1 VDLTTALRAF
11 IRTVERGSVTAAA
24 RDLGV
29 SQPAITKHLRNLER
43 EVGARLIE
51 RSARAVRP
59 TSLGR
64 TFYEATRTGLMT
76 IDAAMECVRRDMRE
90 VEGLLRVHAPTC
102 IGAKRLHPIVLEF
115 QRKHPSVSVDLVLED
130 RAVDLVYDNFDIGVK
145 YGRPEGKDI
154 VIRRLG
160 AIRRILVASPDFLA
174 KVGPIESIE
183 RLNEVRVTTT
193 AAVASSQK
201 TIMLIHRDGAVIEA
215 KVQEVLRTNNP
226 QVITNTLLGS
236 HAAGPVQQLLVLEE
250 LAAGKLVRIL
260 PEYEVKSNDV
270 FWAYPSVRFMRP
282 AVRAFTDF
290 VIPMLRATEGVV
302 VDAAH
307 HE

>member
-43 EVGARLIE
+43 QVGARLIE
-51 RSARAVRP
+51 RSARVVRP
-59 TSLGR
+59 TSLGQ

-76 IDAAMECVRRDMRE
+76 IDAAVECARHEMRE
-90 VEGLLRVHAPTC
+90 VDGLLRVHAPTC
-102 IGAKRLHPIVLEF
+102 IGAKHLHPIVLEF
-115 QRKHPSVSVDLVLED
+115 QRKYPLVSVDLVLED
-130 RAVDLVYDNFDIGVK
+130 RTVDLVYDNFDIGLK

-160 AIRRILVASPDFLA
+160 TIRRILVAAPDFLA
-174 KVGPIESIE
+174 KVGPIESVE
-183 RLNEVRVTTT
+183 RLNEVRVVTT
-193 AAVASSQK
+193 AAVASAQK
-201 TIMLIHRDGAVIEA
+201 TLTLTHRDGTVIEA

-226 QVITNTLLGS
+226 QVITNTLLGG
-236 HAAGPVQQLLVLEE
+236 HAAGPVQQLLILEE

-290 VIPMLRATEGVV
+290 VVPALRATEGVV
-302 VDAAH
+302 VDPSH
-307 HE
+307 NE

>member
-1 VDLTTALRAF
+1 MDLTTALRAF

-59 TSLGR
+59 TSLGLR
-64 TFYEATRTGLMT
+64 FYEATRTGLMT
-76 IDAAMECVRRDMRE
+76 IDAALECVRRDMSE
-90 VEGLLRVHAPTC
+90 VEGSLRVHAPTC
-102 IGAKRLHPIVLEF
+102 IGAKHLHPIVLEF

-130 RAVDLVYDNFDIGVK
+130 RSVDLVYDNFDIGLK

-154 VIRRLG
+154 VIRRIG
-160 AIRRILVASPDFLA
+160 FVRRILVASPGFLA
-174 KVGPIESIE
+174 KVGPIESID
-183 RLNEVRVTTT
+183 RLNEVPVTTT
-193 AAVASSQK
+193 AAVATAQR
-201 TIMLIHRDGAVIEA
+201 TLTLIHRDGAVIEA

-226 QVITNTLLGS
+226 QVITNTLLGG
-236 HAAGPVQQLLVLEE
+236 HAAGPVQQLLILEE

-260 PEYEVKSNDV
+260 PEYEVKSSDV

-302 VDAAH
+302 IEASH